1 MKNPFPVFIFAIL
14 VIAIDFYAFKS
25 LRLVTSSWNNAV
37 FRIIAHIFYVMTSVM
52 TYGILIYMFTH
63 FSRDVVHHVNYYFF
77 YMGFGLVLL
86 FLIPKLVIAIFHVF
100 DDIVDV
106 FKRLLKFFIQ
116 NPETQDAPG
125 NLLTRWQFIS
135 KMGWLL
141 AILPFTGMLYG
152 MIRGRYAFRVIR
164 QDLTFPNF
172 PASANGLKIV
182 QISDIHI
189 GSFFNDHEAVQRGF
203 DMVNSLDPDII
214 LFTGDMINNFA
225 SETDGFEEAFKS
237 LKAKYG
243 KYSILGNHDYGDYV
257 NWESGTARAENI
269 ERLKEFQNKIGFKL
283 LLNEWVP
290 FITPDGERIEIIG
303 VENWGDG
310 GFTKYGDLDK
320 AMKGTNSDNFQ
331 ILMSHDPSHFEAEV
345 LGKTKIDLTL
355 SGHTHGMQFGV
366 EIPGIIKWSPVQ
378 YRYKRWGGLY
388 KEGAQKIYVNRG
400 FGYIGFPGR
409 VGMPPEITLL
419 ELNRS

>member
-77 YMGFGLVLL
+77 YMGFGVVLL

-203 DMVNSLDPDII
+203 DMVNTQFLE
-214 LFTGDMINNFA
+214 TMI
-225 SETDGFEEAFKS
+225 T
-237 LKAKYG
+237 
-243 KYSILGNHDYGDYV
+243 
-257 NWESGTARAENI
+257 
-269 ERLKEFQNKIGFKL
+269 
-283 LLNEWVP
+283 
-290 FITPDGERIEIIG
+290 EI
-303 VENWGDG
+303 
-310 GFTKYGDLDK
+310 
-320 AMKGTNSDNFQ
+320 M
-331 ILMSHDPSHFEAEV
+331 
-345 LGKTKIDLTL
+345 
-355 SGHTHGMQFGV
+355 
-366 EIPGIIKWSPVQ
+366 
-378 YRYKRWGGLY
+378 
-388 KEGAQKIYVNRG
+388 
-400 FGYIGFPGR
+400 
-409 VGMPPEITLL
+409 
-419 ELNRS
+419 